1 MGAVGPWEA
10 CQLAAAGVPACRL
23 QLLPERPVPG
33 TASPTAH
40 PAAQVLLLY
49 FAHMRI
55 IVNRLKPPS
64 IKG

>member
-23 QLLPERPVPG
+23 QLLPERPAPG
-33 TASPTAH
+33 TAAPTTH
-40 PAAQVLLLY
+40 PAAQVLILY
-49 FAHMRI
+49 FVHTWI
-55 IVNRLKPPS
+55 TVNRLKLPR